1 MEIYLFITNTTF
13 FSPFLY
19 SLKCTYIIEIDLYP
33 ECISSLNQKHYTPDI
48 LIFSKPKSSFE
59 KNTHIYSRQ
68 RLQQDSD
75 TVGLCA
81 WKLTFWLVR
90 KGGKKKRK
98 KNQRVERTEEEKRK
112 AWWKCLHGSNN
123 GLVKSIVSPAHRLI
137 LFVCIMY
144 TVCTMTKRSRG
155 LFRFD
160 DVIFFTLFSFSSF
173 THPLLLP
180 FPLKRTNAFAY
191 WLESESRARERERR
205 IKVHANRCNECAN
218 KRTRVPATAY
228 NEVRK
233 STPWSLLEK
242 RDSKTRKNTVGVRVS
257 DGV

>member
-1 MEIYLFITNTTF
+1 MSNILKKKKKKTLMLLKKIEIYLFITNTKF

-90 KGGKKKRK
+90 KGEKKKEK
-98 KNQRVERTEEEKRK
+98 KIS
-112 AWWKCLHGSNN
+112 G
-123 GLVKSIVSPAHRLI
+123 
-137 LFVCIMY
+137 
-144 TVCTMTKRSRG
+144 
-155 LFRFD
+155 
-160 DVIFFTLFSFSSF
+160 
-173 THPLLLP
+173 
-180 FPLKRTNAFAY
+180 
-191 WLESESRARERERR
+191 
-205 IKVHANRCNECAN
+205 
-218 KRTRVPATAY
+218 
-228 NEVRK
+228 
-233 STPWSLLEK
+233 
-242 RDSKTRKNTVGVRVS
+242 
-257 DGV
+257 